1 MQGSDKL
8 TGALPRDYERHATRR
23 QR

>member
-8 TGALPRDYERHATRR
+8 TGALLRDYERHATHP